1 MMQNYSIAVLTHR
14 KFVVHYKYK
23 SYYTSYAYLYIAAIF
38 GFLFCNKRYA
48 LQQILLLMT
57 SILLAACNDNVDST
71 IHDSKNT
78 ITATPPTINYTIV
91 NTFPHDT
98 AAFTEGLVW
107 YNNQLF
113 ESTGET
119 GYSSIRKV
127 NLKTGAIQQKID
139 IDKKLFGE
147 GITILNDR
155 IYQITWQSKIGFVYD
170 VKTMRQIQSFTIDT
184 EGWGI
189 TSDDK
194 QLIMSD
200 GTSNVYFLDPHTF
213 QKIKIITV
221 NDSNGPVNN
230 INELELIKGY
240 IYANRWQTNDILKID
255 TASGRVTGKLA
266 FPDLLDKYAKSYDR
280 TRIESLNGIAYDSAT
295 NRIFIT
301 GKRWPLLFEIKMD

>member
-1 MMQNYSIAVLTHR
+1 MNNLFLVILT
-14 KFVVHYKYK
+14 KQEYVVRCNQRLRD
-23 SYYTSYAYLYIAAIF
+23 TSYLSIISVFHLFYQNKKYIVQAS
-38 GFLFCNKRYA
+38 
-48 LQQILLLMT
+48 LLLILNMFFT
-57 SILLAACNDNVDST
+57 ACGNNTDNSINNSRNA
-71 IHDSKNT
+71 
-78 ITATPPTINYTIV
+78 ITTAVPSINYTIV
-91 NTFPHDT
+91 NIFPHDT

-113 ESTGET
+113 ESTGEI
-119 GYSSIRKV
+119 GYSNIRKV
-127 NLKTGAIQQKID
+127 DLKTGAVQQKVD

-147 GITILNDR
+147 GITIMNDK

-170 VKTMRQIQSFTIDT
+170 VKTMHQIQSFTIDT

-189 TSDDK
+189 TNDGK
-194 QLIMSD
+194 QLIISD
-200 GTSNVYFLDPHTF
+200 GSSNVYFLDPHTF

-221 NDSNGPVNN
+221 SDNNGPVNN

-255 TASGRVTGKLA
+255 TASGRVIGKLA
-266 FPDLLDKYAKSYDR
+266 FPDLLDKYARNYDH

>member
-1 MMQNYSIAVLTHR
+1 MMDNLFLVIPTEQEYAVRCNRRLRDTLYLSMIGVFHLFCQN
-14 KFVVHYKYK
+14 KKYIVQ
-23 SYYTSYAYLYIAAIF
+23 TSLLLILSVFFTACNNNTDNPINDPRNTIAA
-38 GFLFCNKRYA
+38 
-48 LQQILLLMT
+48 
-57 SILLAACNDNVDST
+57 AAPN
-71 IHDSKNT
+71 
-78 ITATPPTINYTIV
+78 INYTIV
-91 NTFPHDT
+91 NIFPHDT

-119 GYSSIRKV
+119 GHSNIRKV
-127 NLKTGAIQQKID
+127 ELKTGAVQQKVD

-147 GITILNDR
+147 GITIMNDK

-170 VKTMRQIQSFTIDT
+170 VKTMHQTQSFTIDT

-189 TSDDK
+189 TNDGK
-194 QLIMSD
+194 QLIISD
-200 GTSNVYFLDPHTF
+200 GSSNVYFLDPHTF

-221 NDSNGPVNN
+221 SDNNGPVNN
-230 INELELIKGY
+230 INELELIKGH

-255 TASGRVTGKLA
+255 TASGRVIGKLA
-266 FPDLLDKYAKSYDR
+266 FPDLLDKYAKNYDH
-280 TRIESLNGIAYDSAT
+280 TRIESLNGIAYDSTA

>member
-1 MMQNYSIAVLTHR
+1 MMNNVSLIIPTQETSAIRSIPSLP
-14 KFVVHYKYK
+14 
-23 SYYTSYAYLYIAAIF
+23 YTSYLLRMTTVVNVFYHNNRYIVQTSLLLIISMFFTACNNNTDNSINDPRNTIAA
-38 GFLFCNKRYA
+38 
-48 LQQILLLMT
+48 
-57 SILLAACNDNVDST
+57 AAPN
-71 IHDSKNT
+71 
-78 ITATPPTINYTIV
+78 INYTIV
-91 NTFPHDT
+91 NIFPHDT

-119 GYSSIRKV
+119 GYSNIRKV
-127 NLKTGAIQQKID
+127 DLKTGAVQQKVD

-147 GITILNDR
+147 GITIMNDK

-170 VKTMRQIQSFTIDT
+170 VKTMHQTQSFTIDT

-189 TSDDK
+189 TNDGK
-194 QLIMSD
+194 QLIISD
-200 GTSNVYFLDPHTF
+200 GSSNVYFLDPHTF

-221 NDSNGPVNN
+221 SDNNGPVNN
-230 INELELIKGY
+230 INELELVKGY

-255 TASGRVTGKLA
+255 TASGRVIGKLVL
-266 FPDLLDKYAKSYDR
+266 PDLLDKYAKSYDH
-280 TRIESLNGIAYDSAT
+280 TRIESLNGIAYDSAA

>member
-1 MMQNYSIAVLTHR
+1 MMNNVSLIIPTQEPSVIRYTPRLS
-14 KFVVHYKYK
+14 
-23 SYYTSYAYLYIAAIF
+23 YTSYLLRMKTVVNVFYHNNKYIVQQTSLLLILSMFFTACNNNTDNPINDPRNTIAA
-38 GFLFCNKRYA
+38 
-48 LQQILLLMT
+48 
-57 SILLAACNDNVDST
+57 AAPS
-71 IHDSKNT
+71 
-78 ITATPPTINYTIV
+78 INYTIV
-91 NTFPHDT
+91 NIFPHDT

-119 GYSSIRKV
+119 GYSNIRKV
-127 NLKTGAIQQKID
+127 DLKTGAVQQKVD

-147 GITILNDR
+147 GITIMNDK

-170 VKTMRQIQSFTIDT
+170 VKTMHQTQSFTIDT

-189 TSDDK
+189 TNDGK
-194 QLIMSD
+194 QLIISD
-200 GTSNVYFLDPHTF
+200 GSSNVYFLDPHTF

-221 NDSNGPVNN
+221 SDNNGPVNN

-255 TASGRVTGKLA
+255 TASGRVIGKLVL
-266 FPDLLDKYAKSYDR
+266 PDLLDKYAKSYDH
-280 TRIESLNGIAYDSAT
+280 TRIESLNGIAYDSAA